1 MIPTTPQRLNWSQ
14 RLSYAAPA
22 FALAAVGLP
31 IFIYIPKFYTDV
43 VGVNVSIFG
52 VIFLAVRTFDAITDP
67 LMGVISDRS
76 RFRWGRR
83 RPYIAYGSIPLGISI
98 WMLYAPP
105 HTLNEFG
112 ATIWLIVSVFL
123 LFSAW
128 TAVTVPYES
137 LGLELSEDYDER
149 TTILGIR
156 EALLFLGTLLAVA
169 SPPALAA
176 IMGLEESQAGE
187 RDRYFW
193 FATLYGPAVILTCWL
208 CALKVRE
215 RSAPIRPTESITP
228 QSAAHV
234 LKNRPFRILLL
245 SYTVSAFGS
254 TLPATLLPYYVTYV
268 LRSDKIP
275 LYLLSYFVTG
285 VVCLPVWVRLSNK
298 LGKKTTWLIAMS
310 VNTLPFSLVP
320 LLRPGDEWGYGL
332 IVVACGLA
340 AAAVVAIP
348 SSMQADV
355 LDYDEMMTGQR
366 REGQYMGLWSIS
378 KKLSAALGVGL
389 ALPTLDLVGYVPNV
403 AQTPQVL
410 FVLTLLYVAVPV
422 VCNVIAIFLALP
434 YPIDRKEHAE
444 IRQTIQ
450 TRKNR
455 S

>member
-1 MIPTTPQRLNWSQ
+1 
-14 RLSYAAPA
+14 
-22 FALAAVGLP
+22 
-31 IFIYIPKFYTDV
+31 
-43 VGVNVSIFG
+43 
-52 VIFLAVRTFDAITDP
+52 
-67 LMGVISDRS
+67 
-76 RFRWGRR
+76 
-83 RPYIAYGSIPLGISI
+83 
-98 WMLYAPP
+98 MLYAPP
-105 HTLNEFG
+105 SHLGQFG
-112 ATIWLIVSVFL
+112 ATIWLIISVFL

-137 LGLELSEDYDER
+137 LGLELSEEYDER

-169 SPPALAA
+169 SPPAIATL
-176 IMGLEESQAGE
+176 MGFADTHQGE

-193 FATLYGPAVILTCWL
+193 FAAVYGPAVIITCWT
-208 CALKVRE
+208 CAIFVRE
-215 RSAPIRPTESITP
+215 RTNPVRQVESITAK
-228 QSAAHV
+228 SAAHV

-268 LRSDKIP
+268 LKSDKIP
-275 LYLLSYFVTG
+275 VYLLSYFVTG
-285 VVCLPVWVRLSNK
+285 VVCLPFWVRLSNK
-298 LGKKTTWLIAMS
+298 LGKKTTWLFAMA

-320 LLRPGDEWGYGL
+320 LLRAGDELGYGL

-378 KKLSAALGVGL
+378 KKMSAVLGVGL
-389 ALPTLDLVGYVPNV
+389 ALPILDSVGYVPNMP
-403 AQTPQVL
+403 QSPQVL
-410 FVLTLLYVAVPV
+410 SVLTLLYVAVPV

-444 IRQTIQ
+444 IRQTIRNQ
-450 TRKNR
+450 RNR
-455 S
+455 